1 MLAQCRHNLYR
12 SPVDFVHEAEIVLV
26 KSNESQVMD
35 TFSRA
40 QIDETTLPWLI
51 SSSSRMFKD
60 WTIHSWTEGCKYRRR
75 ETSLDIKTRA
85 AVPRVRPYLVSRSR
99 TTAFI
104 NARGGLDEHKT
115 S

>member
-1 MLAQCRHNLYR
+1 LIGIPGRPELLRVFGLLASMMLAQCRHNLYR

-60 WTIHSWTEGCKYRRR
+60 WTIHSWRQRDASTGGGRRASTLKR
-75 ETSLDIKTRA
+75 G
-85 AVPRVRPYLVSRSR
+85 PRYL
-99 TTAFI
+99 A
-104 NARGGLDEHKT
+104 
-115 S
+115 